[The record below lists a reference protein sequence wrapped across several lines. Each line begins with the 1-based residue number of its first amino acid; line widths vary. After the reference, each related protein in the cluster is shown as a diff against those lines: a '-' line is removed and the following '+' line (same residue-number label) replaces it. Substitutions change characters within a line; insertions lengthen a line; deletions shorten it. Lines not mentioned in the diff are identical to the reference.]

1 MSTPFLSRRHVF
13 ARSSSGAGE
22 CGLAPYHRSGWA
34 KVRRIF
40 SDPDLTKA
48 AIAALTG
55 AALILGLG
63 GMK

>member
-1 MSTPFLSRRHVF
+1 
-13 ARSSSGAGE
+13 
-22 CGLAPYHRSGWA
+22 
-34 KVRRIF
+34 VRRIF